1 MTYSKRK
8 QTFCFLLFALYSLF
22 LLPSAYETLFCRVSP
37 NSFLPVRLDTAG
49 FLLGKRLK
57 FLICIS
63 LSFTNRKDENG
74 QNNMPLGR
82 EKCFHD
88 GLRVKNLPANAGDA
102 VLIPGFGRSSGEG
115 NVNVLQ
121 YSCLG
126 NPMNRGAWW
135 VTD

>member
-1 MTYSKRK
+1 M
-8 QTFCFLLFALYSLF
+8 
-22 LLPSAYETLFCRVSP
+22 
-37 NSFLPVRLDTAG
+37 
-49 FLLGKRLK
+49 
-57 FLICIS
+57 
-63 LSFTNRKDENG
+63 SFTNRKDENG

-135 VTD
+135 VTVHRVTRVRHNLATTYPKRYSINPVFYMHCENKKAGRKYVHQHFISSYGWVVDV